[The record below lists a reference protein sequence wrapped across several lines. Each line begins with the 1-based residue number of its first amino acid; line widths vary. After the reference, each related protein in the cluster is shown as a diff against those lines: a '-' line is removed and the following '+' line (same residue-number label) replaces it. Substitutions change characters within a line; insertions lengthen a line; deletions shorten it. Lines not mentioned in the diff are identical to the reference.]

1 MQAAEEGGA
10 GKDGDGDAS
19 AEPKLG
25 LSGTGTITSL
35 WLLFVFWRPD
45 DTNLILIFHA
55 GILNYIILPELALVL

>member
-25 LSGTGTITSL
+25 LSGTGTIFPCGCCSSFGDLMTQ
-35 WLLFVFWRPD
+35 
-45 DTNLILIFHA
+45 T
-55 GILNYIILPELALVL
+55 